1 MGLQTSADGTCV
13 KAGEDVAG
21 ASIKAGFIWDDKY
34 FIKVVRKNF
43 EIQSEVTIGSK
54 LRGHP
59 NVAGLLEF
67 FEDKEYVY
75 LVYEYCNLG
84 DANNFFLGKWEG
96 RKLIQDRWEK
106 DYPQKDR
113 KRLFG
118 VKFIADAAKGL
129 GYIHKQGILHRDLK
143 PMNIYVSMVG
153 NTLTT
158 KIGDFGAAKQLEEGK
173 LVMKDGQSRPGTA
186 WYFSDE
192 RAGGREYGKP
202 SDVFSFGE
210 TLQALF
216 LEFRQPKQW
225 VFPERLRNTIT
236 PCLGDD
242 IDSRPAAA
250 AISNLVSSGAI
261 QKLTDPSKIF
271 SGGPT

>member
-21 ASIKAGFIWDDKY
+21 ASIK
-34 FIKVVRKNF
+34 VVRKNS

-118 VKFIADAAKGL
+118 VKFI
-129 GYIHKQGILHRDLK
+129 
-143 PMNIYVSMVG
+143 
-153 NTLTT
+153 
-158 KIGDFGAAKQLEEGK
+158 
-173 LVMKDGQSRPGTA
+173 
-186 WYFSDE
+186 
-192 RAGGREYGKP
+192 
-202 SDVFSFGE
+202 
-210 TLQALF
+210 
-216 LEFRQPKQW
+216 
-225 VFPERLRNTIT
+225 
-236 PCLGDD
+236 
-242 IDSRPAAA
+242 
-250 AISNLVSSGAI
+250 
-261 QKLTDPSKIF
+261 
-271 SGGPT
+271 